1 MVSGKLL
8 YSLFL
13 EEQLKDMETGEDV
26 AIIFKEG
33 HWLQG
38 KQDRQ
43 TFKEALQIIGRSDL
57 AKKLDI
63 YVAASK

>member
-1 MVSGKLL
+1 MK
-8 YSLFL
+8 
-13 EEQLKDMETGEDV
+13 TGEDV

-43 TFKEALQIIGRSDL
+43 IFKEALQIIGRSDL